1 VQGLNPVCNYKFN
14 FFQLFTDLKIAV
26 NTRLLLKDK
35 LEGIGWFSYETLR
48 RITTQHQEHQFY
60 FIFDR
65 QFDDSFIFSGNIT
78 PVVIPPQARHPL
90 LYYLWFEKSIPRA
103 LKKIQPDL
111 FFSPDGYLSLSTPVK
126 SMNVLHDLNF
136 EHYPDDLP
144 YPERTFYR
152 HYFPLYARKAC
163 RIATVSEFSKW
174 DIINQYHVSPEKI
187 DVVYNGANDRFTPLP
202 ESEKVLVRVKYTG
215 GVPYFVFVG
224 ALHPRKN
231 LANLFRAFDLFRQE
245 TGISMKL
252 LIIGQKKWWTKS
264 IKESFDKMKFN
275 KDVDF
280 CGRLE
285 SLELNR
291 VLAAAAALTY
301 VSYFEGFGIPI
312 LEAFYCETPVITSN
326 VTSMPEIAGDAAILI
341 DPFSVKSICEG
352 MVKIVS
358 DPSLS
363 ISLNEKARE
372 RRKVFNWQ
380 RTAGLLWDSMEKALE
395 SKKP

>member
-1 VQGLNPVCNYKFN
+1 MR
-14 FFQLFTDLKIAV
+14 IAV
-26 NTRLLLKDK
+26 NTRLLLKNK
-35 LEGIGWFSYETLR
+35 LEGLGWFSYETLR

-65 QFDDSFIFSGNIT
+65 PFDESFIFSGNIT
-78 PVVIPPQARHPL
+78 PVVLPPQARHPL

-126 SMNVLHDLNF
+126 SMNVFHDLNF

-152 HYFPLYARKAC
+152 HYFPQYARKAC
-163 RIATVSEFSKW
+163 RIATVSEFSKR
-174 DIINQYHVSPEKI
+174 DIINQYQVPPGKI
-187 DVVYNGANDRFTPLP
+187 DVVYNGANDQYLPLS
-202 ESEKVLVRVKYTG
+202 ESEKFLTRAKYSG
-215 GVPYFVFVG
+215 GIPYFLFVG

-231 LANLFRAFDLFRQE
+231 LANLFCAFDLFRQE
-245 TGISMKL
+245 TGIKMKL

-264 IKESFDKMKFN
+264 IKEAFDKMTFN
-275 KDVDF
+275 VDIDF
-280 CGRLE
+280 CGRLDPV
-285 SLELNR
+285 ELNR
-291 VLAAAAALTY
+291 VIASATALTY

-326 VTSMPEIAGDAAILI
+326 VTSMPEVAGDAAILV

-352 MVKIVS
+352 MIKIAT
-358 DPSLS
+358 DPSLRD
-363 ISLNEKARE
+363 SLNEKARE
-372 RRKVFNWQ
+372 RRQVFNWQ
-380 RTAGLLWDSMEKALE
+380 RTAGLLWDSMEKALD
-395 SKKP
+395 SKTP

>member
-1 VQGLNPVCNYKFN
+1 MR
-14 FFQLFTDLKIAV
+14 IAV
-26 NTRLLLKDK
+26 NTRLLLKNK

-65 QFDDSFIFSGNIT
+65 QFDESFIFSGNIT

-126 SMNVLHDLNF
+126 SMNVFHDLNF

-152 HYFPLYARKAC
+152 HYFPLYAKKAC
-163 RIATVSEFSKW
+163 RIATVSEFSKR
-174 DIINQYHVSPEKI
+174 DIINQYHVSPDKI
-187 DVVYNGANDRFTPLP
+187 DVVYNGANERYIPLSD
-202 ESEKVLVRVKYTG
+202 SEKFLTRAKYSG
-215 GVPYFVFVG
+215 GIPYFVFVG

-245 TGISMKL
+245 TGINMKL
-252 LIIGQKKWWTKS
+252 LIIGHKKWWTKS
-264 IKESFDKMKFN
+264 IKDAFDKMKFN
-275 KDVDF
+275 RDVDF
-280 CGRLE
+280 CGRLDPV
-285 SLELNR
+285 ELNR
-291 VLAAAAALTY
+291 VIAAAAALTY

-326 VTSMPEIAGDAAILI
+326 ITSMPEVAGDAAILI

-352 MVKIVS
+352 MTKIAT

-363 ISLNEKARE
+363 ESLNKKARE
-372 RRKVFNWQ
+372 RKQVFNWQ
-380 RTAGLLWDSMEKALE
+380 RTAGLLWDSMEKALD
-395 SKKP
+395 SKTP